1 MNINYP
7 QYKGAFARVIDFQVE
22 YAQSLI
28 DDFSNLAKSPQIAIS
43 VDMLDTGIDIPE
55 VLNLVFFKLVRSKTK
70 FWQMV
75 GRGTRLCPNLFG
87 PNKNKEFFYVFDYCQ
102 NLEFFSQNPET
113 TDGAG
118 GEALGK
124 RLFKARVELI
134 SALDTDKN
142 ARGEQEKEADLRQ
155 ETAEVLRSQ
164 VAAMNLNNF
173 IVRPKRRLV
182 EQYSD
187 ASAWED
193 FNLSKQV
200 ELIENVAGLPSEL
213 TDEDQDAKQFD
224 FLILRLQLAV
234 LQHERSFDRLR
245 TNVVEIASCLGKL
258 QKRLSTVSSKGK
270 HRQPIKLS
278 L

>member
-1 MNINYP
+1 VNINYP